1 MASFQTQGHL
11 VDEAHEVTQEVM
23 SRYHQ
28 GLADCGTTVAI
39 LMYWAD
45 EESDRPAMMDRG
57 MKVRA
62 KIENT
67 PLKYRKLGVADL
79 QLSIDA
85 DWWQMATRPQQ
96 EALIDHELSHR
107 EPKVDDE
114 GAVQR
119 DDAERPRFERVPH
132 DHEIGTFTSVVQH
145 YGEASSELELMR
157 EFDQHRSQ
165 QWLFADMAVEDE
177 DDDEDEDAK
186 TLAMDRRAAAGHV
199 RRAAVAR

>member
-1 MASFQTQGHL
+1 MAIFETRGPL
-11 VDEAHEVTQEVM
+11 VDEAQEVVQEVM
-23 SRYHQ
+23 GKYHQ
-28 GLADCGTTVAI
+28 GLADCGTTVAV
-39 LMYWAD
+39 LMYYAD
-45 EESDRPAMMDRG
+45 EESDRPAIVEHG
-57 MKVRA
+57 YKVRA

-67 PLKYRKLGVADL
+67 PLRYRKLGVPDL
-79 QLSIDA
+79 QISIDA

-96 EALIDHELSHR
+96 EALLDHELSHR
-107 EPKVDDE
+107 EPKVDEE

-119 DDAERPRFERVPH
+119 DDADRPKFERVPH
-132 DHEIGTFTSVVQH
+132 DHQIGTFTSVVQH

-177 DDDEDEDAK
+177 EDDEDAR

>member
-1 MASFQTQGHL
+1 MASFQTQGPL
-11 VDEAHEVTQEVM
+11 VDEAQEVTQEVM

-57 MKVRA
+57 LKIRA

-79 QLSIDA
+79 QISIDA

-96 EALIDHELSHR
+96 EALLDHELAHR

-114 GAVQR
+114 GAVVR
-119 DDAERPRFERVPH
+119 DDADRPKFERVPH
-132 DHEIGTFTSVVQH
+132 DFQVGTFASVVQH
-145 YGEASSELELMR
+145 YGEASSELELVR

-165 QWLFADMAVEDE
+165 QWLFDDLAVEHE
-177 DDDEDEDAK
+177 EDEDEDAR
-186 TLAMDRRAAAGHV
+186 TLAMDRRAAAGHE